1 MKGSS
6 DIAAIA
12 GSPYISILPLGVS
25 VAIHSWLQRMSNLV
39 YIQGKGQETLVGF
52 SGDRQL
58 HLGMLPSKGASI
70 VVVRD
75 KLAEPSDKI
84 DHPPANSPVPELIDG
99 EGDASLFLQLYLL
112 AYQLEHNLQ
121 PANVITIGLI
131 LRLATGGKLLA
142 HDIVITENE
151 AFAHP
156 NFLISGPLVIFA
168 NRMIILFLHFA
179 IDNNAGKQ
187 LLPECGTLPCHTI
200 AIGGILTTPPN
211 LDGVYSLYDTI
222 FSNSWVKGEERI
234 TLYSI
239 EWLTHTFI
247 ELIDLYFML
256 EKSSISEIKGM
267 QKYHIMKEITIGV
280 FQDMI

>member
-168 NRMIILFLHFA
+168 NR
-179 IDNNAGKQ
+179 AGKQ

-247 ELIDLYFML
+247 EPDRL
-256 EKSSISEIKGM
+256 
-267 QKYHIMKEITIGV
+267 KEITIGV

>member
-84 DHPPANSPVPELIDG
+84 EIGLQAKPTEPSDHPPANSPVPELIDG
-99 EGDASLFLQLYLL
+99 EGEQLYLL
-112 AYQLEHNLQ
+112 AYQLL
-121 PANVITIGLI
+121 IGI
-131 LRLATGGKLLA
+131 
-142 HDIVITENE
+142 
-151 AFAHP
+151 
-156 NFLISGPLVIFA
+156 
-168 NRMIILFLHFA
+168 
-179 IDNNAGKQ
+179 
-187 LLPECGTLPCHTI
+187 
-200 AIGGILTTPPN
+200 
-211 LDGVYSLYDTI
+211 
-222 FSNSWVKGEERI
+222 GEETGFLRNRI
-234 TLYSI
+234 I
-239 EWLTHTFI
+239 R
-247 ELIDLYFML
+247 
-256 EKSSISEIKGM
+256 
-267 QKYHIMKEITIGV
+267 
-280 FQDMI
+280 

>member
-112 AYQLEHNLQ
+112 AYQL
-121 PANVITIGLI
+121 
-131 LRLATGGKLLA
+131 
-142 HDIVITENE
+142 
-151 AFAHP
+151 
-156 NFLISGPLVIFA
+156 
-168 NRMIILFLHFA
+168 
-179 IDNNAGKQ
+179 
-187 LLPECGTLPCHTI
+187 
-200 AIGGILTTPPN
+200 
-211 LDGVYSLYDTI
+211 
-222 FSNSWVKGEERI
+222 
-234 TLYSI
+234 
-239 EWLTHTFI
+239 
-247 ELIDLYFML
+247 
-256 EKSSISEIKGM
+256 
-267 QKYHIMKEITIGV
+267 
-280 FQDMI
+280 

>member
-187 LLPECGTLPCHTI
+187 LLPECGTLP
-200 AIGGILTTPPN
+200 
-211 LDGVYSLYDTI
+211 
-222 FSNSWVKGEERI
+222 RI

-247 ELIDLYFML
+247 ELIDLYF
-256 EKSSISEIKGM
+256 IGV
-267 QKYHIMKEITIGV
+267 KEITIGV